1 MSKKTIYIVRHGQT
15 DFNKQGI
22 VQGSGVNSSLNA
34 RGQEQARAFYQKYK
48 HEAFEAVLTS
58 RLLRTHETM
67 AGFIND
73 GIPWEQFAE
82 LNEISWGQHE
92 GQKSTPA
99 MQAEFHQLLD
109 AWSAGQYHARIAGGE
124 SALEMHERLSN
135 FVEYLKKR
143 PEEKILVCSHGRA
156 MRCLMTVLENA
167 PISKMQAYE
176 HDNTGLYLVNYTPHV
191 FQFELE
197 NDLSHLN

>member
-34 RGQEQARAFYQKYK
+34 RGQEQASAFYQKYK
-48 HEAFEAVLTS
+48 HEPFEAVLTS

-73 GIPWEQFAE
+73 GIPWEQFDE

-92 GQKSTPA
+92 GRKSTPA
-99 MQAEFHQLLD
+99 MQTEFQELLK
-109 AWSAGQYHARIAGGE
+109 AWSTGQYHARIAGGE
-124 SALEMHERLSN
+124 SALEMHERLST
-135 FVEYLKKR
+135 FVEYLKNR

-167 PISKMQAYE
+167 PISNMQAYE